1 MTFVSTASAAR
12 DIRIL
17 QSSRRAHRGF
27 WRRVLEAMAASRKR
41 QADHEIASYLA
52 GAGRLTDQAERE
64 IERRFLSNPA
74 RW

>member
-1 MTFVSTASAAR
+1 MTFVPTVSAAR
-12 DIRIL
+12 DILIL
-17 QSSRRAHRGF
+17 QPSERDHRGF
-27 WRRVLEAMAASRKR
+27 WRRLFEAVAASRKR